1 MDLVIGSEGLPAR
14 ASGAALFRR
23 QIGTVFRVEIGRILL
38 TRRSIPLYV
47 LALVPVAFLA
57 IVGILRS
64 ASGATSAD
72 QLVETKQ
79 IYAIVYSGFV
89 LGAVVFF
96 GSAFVF
102 TRLFRSEMLNRS
114 LHYYLMTPM
123 RREVLAFGKYLAGF
137 AATLLVFGAV
147 TVTTYVLLY
156 LPWGMDVFLDDL
168 TAGNAAGQIA
178 AYLRVTLLGC
188 LGYGAVFLL
197 FGVWFK
203 NPIFAI
209 AALMG
214 WEVMHFILP
223 PALKA
228 FSIIHYLKG
237 LLPLP
242 VMEGPLAVVVAA
254 PTTWVSIFALT
265 GLASAAFAAAAFSL
279 RRIELRYTEE

>member
-1 MDLVIGSEGLPAR
+1 MDLVLGSEGLPAR
-14 ASGAALFRR
+14 TSGAALYRR
-23 QIGTVFRVEIGRILL
+23 QIATVFRVEITRILL
-38 TRRSIPLYV
+38 TRRSIPLY
-47 LALVPVAFLA
+47 ALAFLPIA
-57 IVGILRS
+57 FLTLVGILRS
-64 ASGATSAD
+64 ASGSATAD
-72 QLVETKQ
+72 DLATTKQ
-79 IYAIVYSGFV
+79 VYAVVYSGFV
-89 LGAVVFF
+89 LGAVIFF

-123 RREVLAFGKYLAGF
+123 RRDVLAFGKHLAGF
-137 AATLLVFGAV
+137 AATVGVFGVV
-147 TVTTYVLLY
+147 TVATYVLLY
-156 LPWGMDVFLDDL
+156 IPWGMGVFLDDL
-168 TAGNAAGQIA
+168 TAGSAAIQIA
-178 AYLRVTLLGC
+178 AYLRVTFLAC

-214 WEVMHFILP
+214 WEVMHFVLP
-223 PALKA
+223 PVLKA

-254 PTTWVSIFALT
+254 PPTWLSIVALLA
-265 GLASAAFAAAAFSL
+265 LASIAFAAAAWSL
-279 RRIELRYTEE
+279 RRIELRYHED